1 MEMLVALVI
10 MALALAL
17 AGASLTLRPD
27 DSRQLA
33 TEAAR
38 LAMLLEQAREESA
51 LGGMALAW
59 VAEEDRYEF
68 ERRGISRSGP
78 EWAVV
83 RGDDLLRPR
92 QFPGGLHISRIE
104 ADGRPLVFGERLN
117 LGLQGAQRVMIELA
131 FGQERTRI
139 QSRDDRFEVTPLAAA
154 NP

>member
-10 MALALAL
+10 MALAV

-27 DSRQLA
+27 DARQLA
-33 TEAAR
+33 NEAAR

-78 EWAVV
+78 EWTVV
-83 RGDDLLRPR
+83 RGDELLRPR
-92 QFPGGLHISRIE
+92 QFPGGLRISRIE

-131 FGQERTRI
+131 YGQERTRVH
-139 QSRDDRFEVTPLAAA
+139 SREDRFEVTALAA

>member
-27 DSRQLA
+27 DARQLA

-78 EWAVV
+78 EWTVV

-117 LGLQGAQRVMIELA
+117 LGLQGAQGVMIELA

-139 QSRDDRFEVTPLAAA
+139 RSRDDRFEVTPLAAK
-154 NP
+154 P

>member
-10 MALALAL
+10 MALAVT
-17 AGASLTLRPD
+17 GASLSLRPD

-33 TEAAR
+33 NEAVR
-38 LAMLLEQAREESA
+38 LALLLEQAREESA
-51 LGGMALAW
+51 LGGMPLAW
-59 VAEEDRYEF
+59 VAAEDRYEF
-68 ERRGISRSGP
+68 ERRGFSRSGP
-78 EWAVV
+78 EWTVV

-139 QSRDDRFEVTPLAAA
+139 QTRDDRFDVTPLAA

>member
-10 MALALAL
+10 MALAV

-33 TEAAR
+33 NEATR

-51 LGGMALAW
+51 LGGMPLAW
-59 VAEEDRYEF
+59 VAAEDRYEF
-68 ERRGISRSGP
+68 ERRSMSRSGP
-78 EWAVV
+78 DWTVV

-92 QFPGGLHISRIE
+92 QLPGGLQIVRME

-117 LGLQGAQRVMIELA
+117 LGLQGAQRVVIELA
-131 FGQERTRI
+131 FGQERTRVH
-139 QSRDDRFEVTPLAAA
+139 SRDDRFEVTALAAA
-154 NP
+154 KP

>member
-10 MALALAL
+10 VALAV
-17 AGASLTLRPD
+17 AGASLALRPD

-33 TEAAR
+33 NEATR

-51 LGGMALAW
+51 LAGMPLAW
-59 VAEEDRYEF
+59 VAAEDRYEF
-68 ERRGISRSGP
+68 ERRSMSRSGP
-78 EWAVV
+78 DWTVV
-83 RGDDLLRPR
+83 RGDELFRPR
-92 QFPGGLHISRIE
+92 QLPGGLHIIRME
-104 ADGRPLVFGERLN
+104 VDGRPLVFGERLN

-139 QSRDDRFEVTPLAAA
+139 HSREDGFEVTALAAV